1 MNKKYKFH
9 ELVSKVTVDPLDDSD
24 VAKSIISWCMDN
36 EPQILPKAKFGYDK
50 KITSKKKGGR

>member
-24 VAKSIISWCMDN
+24 VAKSMLGWD
-36 EPQILPKAKFGYDK
+36 AKVNLK
-50 KITSKKKGGR
+50 EWIR